1 MSKEYIKRDNLMAS
15 KKYFDRMYVELD
27 ERGKIWKVLVE
38 YMRNDIGKAN
48 CVLELGAGYCDFIN
62 NVHAKRKI
70 ALDIDKSSKK
80 YSAKDVEFH
89 VGKSDELQ
97 FLDDASVDVAFASN
111 LFEHLTKVE
120 LEKTLKQLGR
130 VLKQNGRLIL
140 LQPNFYY
147 CYKEYFHDH
156 THKTIFTHVSMMDF
170 LDINGFET
178 IKVKP
183 KLLPFSMQ
191 SKYSGKSLP
200 KFLFV
205 KPIVMAYLHSPIKP
219 FAKQMYI
226 VARKK

>member
-1 MSKEYIKRDNLMAS
+1 MTV
-15 KKYFDRMYVELD
+15 KKYYDKMYVELD
-27 ERGKIWKVLVE
+27 ERGKIWKVLVD
-38 YMRNDIGKAN
+38 YMKNDIGKAN
-48 CVLELGAGYCDFIN
+48 CVLDLGAGYCDFIN

-80 YSAKDVEFH
+80 YSARDVEFH

-97 FLDDASVDVAFASN
+97 FLDDASIDVAFASN
-111 LFEHLTKVE
+111 LFEHLSIIEVK
-120 LEKTLKQLGR
+120 KTLKELRR

-147 CYKEYFHDH
+147 CYKEYFHDY
-156 THKTIFTHVSMMDF
+156 THKTIFTHIGLMDL
-170 LDINGFET
+170 LDSNGFQT
-178 IKVKP
+178 IKFIP

-205 KPIVMAYLHSPIKP
+205 KPIIMAYLYSPIKP

-226 VARKK
+226 VTRKK